1 MDYGGSGVC
10 DLEGNVSCA
19 PSGLCKFGAIN
30 PARCTGL
37 VMVHPFG
44 VLVVVPSWRGERRL
58 EPTSILGAS
67 ENQSGL
73 YGHGSGKFLKD
84 VWE

>member
-1 MDYGGSGVC
+1 MHWAGDGSPLWGFSGGSL
-10 DLEGNVSCA
+10 LE
-19 PSGLCKFGAIN
+19 
-30 PARCTGL
+30 
-37 VMVHPFG
+37 
-44 VLVVVPSWRGERRL
+44 GERRL